1 MYAIVHKSDGY
12 PICRQVEG
20 VSPDPVVTWD
30 TEAAAKAFLAARGAE
45 AEYQPVRLDDEA
57 MERMARAMG
66 CAVEAVTF
74 EPYPG

>member
-20 VSPDPVVTWD
+20 VSPDP
-30 TEAAAKAFLAARGAE
+30 KAFLAARGAE